1 MKMEITSMS
10 TKGQIVIP
18 RDLRKML
25 GLVSGSKFEILT
37 DGKRIL
43 LRQLQPGQLKEFQ
56 LLIRADDAAMM
67 KAKKGAKK

>member
-1 MKMEITSMS
+1 MEITSMS

-25 GLVSGSKFEILT
+25 GLVSGSKLEILT

-43 LRQLQPGQLKEFQ
+43 LRQLRPGQLKEFQ
-56 LLIRADDAAMM
+56 RLIRADEAAA
-67 KAKKGAKK
+67 KRAKKGARK

>member
-1 MKMEITSMS
+1 MKMDITSMS

-18 RDLRKML
+18 RDLRKTL

-43 LRQLQPGQLKEFQ
+43 LRLLRRGEVKEFQ
-56 LLIRADDAAMM
+56 QLIQADNAAMK

>member
-1 MKMEITSMS
+1 MS

-25 GLVSGSKFEILT
+25 GLVSGSKLEILT

-43 LRQLQPGQLKEFQ
+43 LRQLRPGQLKEFQ
-56 LLIRADDAAMM
+56 RLIRADEAATK
-67 KAKKGAKK
+67 KAKKGARK